1 LKGTGFSTYNLDKK
15 EIEGFSLLR
24 IFTITWRI
32 WTMANKAM
40 NRLQTRMVKEINRC
54 TSTLNTGNLIYVSL
68 KREQVSQRYLRLM
81 QAAMRRG

>member
-1 LKGTGFSTYNLDKK
+1 
-15 EIEGFSLLR
+15 
-24 IFTITWRI
+24 
-32 WTMANKAM
+32 MAKRVI

-54 TSTLNTGNLIYVSL
+54 ISTLNTGNLIYVSL